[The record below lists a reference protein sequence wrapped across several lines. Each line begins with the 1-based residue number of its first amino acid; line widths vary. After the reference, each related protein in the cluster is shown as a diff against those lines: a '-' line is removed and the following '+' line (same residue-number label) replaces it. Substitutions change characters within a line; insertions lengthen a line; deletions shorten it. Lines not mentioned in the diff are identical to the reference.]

1 MTKNVYDVIAY
12 MYYTRLAL
20 VTMSIDMADFGI
32 NVEGPV
38 LEPFIVDVQLVS
50 IRERE
55 PSLPSLSLSQDAVV
69 GDYVEDSL
77 LRTTVPDPIKL
88 RGVGGTTL

>member
-1 MTKNVYDVIAY
+1 
-12 MYYTRLAL
+12 
-20 VTMSIDMADFGI
+20 MSIDMVDFGI
-32 NVEGPV
+32 NLEGPV
-38 LEPFIVDVQLVS
+38 LEPFVVS
-50 IRERE
+50 MRERE
-55 PSLPSLSLSQDAVV
+55 PSLPSLSLCQDAVV